1 MVNGLA
7 NVTAD
12 PEITRHVMPKELY
25 LYWAGQSHAAFL
37 STDRGGV
44 IVRTEFL
51 RAGTIQEL
59 KSKGR
64 LVVRGA
70 HRPILVVEDRD
81 RIFALDNRC
90 PHMGFPLDRGSIE
103 DGILTCHWHHA
114 RFDLASGCT
123 FDLWADDVPT
133 CAVELRGSEV
143 WVQPEFGRS
152 DAAAYWRQR
161 LEEGMAHNLGL
172 VIAKAIQG
180 QLAAG
185 GSPIEIVRQAALFGA
200 RNRDGWGAGMTIL
213 TAVGNGLAIL
223 PEHETY
229 LALFHGVR
237 RVAID
242 CDGEAPARQRSSLSS
257 RPSPA
262 TLKRWLRRW
271 ASVRRREATERT
283 VLTAIAIA
291 VRPAEVADLLIVA
304 ETDRVFADGG
314 HSLDFINKSFECL
327 DLIGWQHAA
336 DLLPSV
342 VGQMVAARGADEST
356 EWRQPIDLVALC
368 AKASADLAAAFA
380 TGRDRGPWLEHAEL
394 AQTLLG
400 DDLGTIITA
409 LHAATSEGA
418 SCADLGRSLSY
429 AAALRV
435 ARFGTAN
442 EHSDWETAHHVFTY
456 CNAVHQVLKRI
467 DGNPE
472 HVADFVEAS
481 RAVLH
486 GALAIYLIRY
496 LNVPP
501 ARLPALG
508 DDRLESMPSTI
519 EKIRCAL
526 LDAFDRQ
533 HQIDAAANLVAR
545 HLTLGHAP
553 DLIIS
558 ALAHALLR
566 EDAGF
571 HAFQMFDAGV
581 RQFGEWGN
589 PEPGQHILVAVARYL
604 AAHSPTERG
613 WLQTADIAARLS
625 RGDQLHADEPP
636 A

>member
-1 MVNGLA
+1 MSA
-7 NVTAD
+7 KF
-12 PEITRHVMPKELY
+12 E
-25 LYWAGQSHAAFL
+25 
-37 STDRGGV
+37 
-44 IVRTEFL
+44 
-51 RAGTIQEL
+51 RAGTIEEL
-59 KSKGR
+59 KSKRR
-64 LVVRGA
+64 LILRGA
-70 HRPILVVEDRD
+70 HRPILVVEDQG

-133 CAVELRGSEV
+133 CEVELRGNEV
-143 WVQPEFGRS
+143 WIQTDFGHS
-152 DAAAYWRQR
+152 NAAAYWQRR
-161 LEEGMAHNLGL
+161 LEQGMAHNLGL
-172 VIAKAIQG
+172 VIAKAVQG

-185 GSPIEIVRQAALFGA
+185 VSPIEIVRQAALFGV
-200 RNRDGWGAGMTIL
+200 RNRDGWGTGMTIL
-213 TAVGNGLAIL
+213 TALGNLLAVL
-223 PEHETY
+223 PEEETY

-237 RVAID
+237 RVAAD
-242 CDGEAPARQRSSLSS
+242 CDGAAPARQRSALSS
-257 RPSPA
+257 RPGSG

-271 ASVRRREATERT
+271 AAVRHREAAERT
-283 VLTAIAIA
+283 VLTAISIGAQPA
-291 VRPAEVADLLIVA
+291 VLADLFSSA
-304 ETDRVFADGG
+304 ETDRVYADNG

-356 EWRQPIDLVALC
+356 EWRQPADLVALC
-368 AKASADLAAAFA
+368 ANASADLAAAFA
-380 TGRDRGPWLEHAEL
+380 AGRDRGPWLEHAEL
-394 AQTLLG
+394 AQNLLG
-400 DDLGTIITA
+400 DDPGTIIAALQTA
-409 LHAATSEGA
+409 VSEGA
-418 SCADLGRSLSY
+418 SLADLGRSLCY

-442 EHSDWETAHHVFTY
+442 DHGDWEAAHHVFTY

-467 DGNPE
+467 NGDPE
-472 HVADFVEAS
+472 LAGFVEAS

-501 ARLPALG
+501 ARLPVEG
-508 DDRLESMPSTI
+508 DERLESMPSTI
-519 EKIRCAL
+519 EEIRSAL

-533 HQIDAAANLVAR
+533 HQIDAVAHLVVR
-545 HLTLGHAP
+545 HLTLGHP
-553 DLIIS
+553 PESIMS
-558 ALAHALLR
+558 ALARALLR

-571 HAFQMFDAGV
+571 HAYQMLEAGA

-589 PEPGQHILVAVARYL
+589 TEPGRHILVAVARYL

-636 A
+636 APS